1 MGGASV
7 TSESGG
13 EVEGGGLSRAG
24 SLPSG
29 TPRRRSGNGDNRGRT
44 SQTAIN
50 GIVIGVGGAAVVYA
64 AVSALMRR

>member
-29 TPRRRSGNGDNRGRT
+29 TPRRSGNGDNRGRT